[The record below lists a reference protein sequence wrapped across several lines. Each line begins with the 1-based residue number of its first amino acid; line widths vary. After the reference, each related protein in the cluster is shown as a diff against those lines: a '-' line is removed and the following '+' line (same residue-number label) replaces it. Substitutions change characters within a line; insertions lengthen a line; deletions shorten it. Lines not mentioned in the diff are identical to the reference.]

1 MKIKLLALS
10 KVSFLALLSFACTQ
24 RPFGRSTG
32 GWGHMMGSGGYG
44 GIFMWLILIIL
55 AGIVIYFVFA
65 WSKRG
70 QNADNPARESPLDIL
85 KKRYAR
91 GEITK
96 EKFDR
101 LKNDIET

>member
-32 GWGHMMGSGGYG
+32 GWGHMMGYGGYG
-44 GIFMWLILIIL
+44 GIYMWLILIIL

-65 WSKRG
+65 RSKRD
-70 QNADNPARESPLDIL
+70 QNEDNPARETALEIL
-85 KKRYAR
+85 KI
-91 GEITK
+91 GCPVFIIL
-96 EKFDR
+96 F
-101 LKNDIET
+101 